1 MLCSEVPKSP
11 SNKASTKPSPGSA
24 PNPPW
29 PPAKPATHSHH
40 SSGSSFTI
48 QNSSLN
54 TVRRA
59 GLPPTTPP
67 PPDPPPLPDIPTFLR
82 ILEYCPARHAGAPR
96 PAFFLLQCLIH
107 LASNA
112 PQIPTA
118 DIPTFL
124 RMLECGLETRP
135 SLGMTQASLS
145 RKDRMCR
152 ACSVMACR
160 TSRPSYRLRSR
171 PAIARRRKCSLA
183 VFISICSFS
192 EISLTHISG

>member
-24 PNPPW
+24 PNPASS
-29 PPAKPATHSHH
+29 PPPSPP
-40 SSGSSFTI
+40 
-48 QNSSLN
+48 L
-54 TVRRA
+54 
-59 GLPPTTPP
+59 PTTPP